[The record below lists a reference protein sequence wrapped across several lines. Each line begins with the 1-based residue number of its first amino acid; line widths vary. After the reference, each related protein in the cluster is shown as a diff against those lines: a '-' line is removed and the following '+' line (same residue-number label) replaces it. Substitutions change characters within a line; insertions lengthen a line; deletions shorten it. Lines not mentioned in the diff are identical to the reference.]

1 MAKKHDESKDLIRVS
16 RVCSIDYSDKLI
28 RVRDK
33 SKIGIKTWGRID
45 FLVHYCGW
53 HCIYDRTAAIID
65 SSDESSKSY
74 REIKKENK
82 QHKLSNKRDG
92 NKRSEAKAQ
101 G

>member
-53 HCIYDRTAAIID
+53 YCIYDRTATISD

-92 NKRSEAKAQ
+92 NKRSKAEAQ

>member
-1 MAKKHDESKDLIRVS
+1 MTKKHDESKDLFRVS
-16 RVCSIDYSDKLI
+16 KVCGVDYSDKLI

-33 SKIGIKTWGRID
+33 SRIGIKTWGRID

-53 HCIYDRTAAIID
+53 HCIYDRTATIID
-65 SSDESSKSY
+65 SSDESGKSY

-92 NKRSEAKAQ
+92 NKRSKAEA
-101 G
+101 

>member
-53 HCIYDRTAAIID
+53 YCIYDRTATISD

-92 NKRSEAKAQ
+92 NKRSEAKA
-101 G
+101 

>member
-1 MAKKHDESKDLIRVS
+1 MAKKHDESKDLFRVS

-28 RVRDK
+28 RVRNK

-45 FLVHYCGW
+45 FLVNYCGW
-53 HCIYDRTAAIID
+53 HCIYDRTATIID
-65 SSDESSKSY
+65 SSDESGKSY

-92 NKRSEAKAQ
+92 NKRSKAEA
-101 G
+101 

>member
-1 MAKKHDESKDLIRVS
+1 MAKKHDESKDLFRVS

-28 RVRDK
+28 RIRDK

-45 FLVHYCGW
+45 FLVNYCGW
-53 HCIYDRTAAIID
+53 HCIYDRTATIID
-65 SSDESSKSY
+65 SSDESGKSY

-92 NKRSEAKAQ
+92 NKRSKAEA
-101 G
+101 

>member
-16 RVCSIDYSDKLI
+16 RVCGIDYSDKLI

-33 SKIGIKTWGRID
+33 SRIGIKTWGRID
-45 FLVHYCGW
+45 FLVHYCGQ
-53 HCIYDRTAAIID
+53 HCIYDRTSAIID
-65 SSDESSKSY
+65 SSDETNKSY

-92 NKRSEAKAQ
+92 NKRSKAEAQ

>member
-28 RVRDK
+28 RIRDK

-53 HCIYDRTAAIID
+53 YCIYDRTAAIID
-65 SSDESSKSY
+65 SYDESSKSY

-82 QHKLSNKRDG
+82 QHKLSNKHDG
-92 NKRSEAKAQ
+92 NKRAKAEAQ

>member
-33 SKIGIKTWGRID
+33 SRIGIKTWGRID

-53 HCIYDRTAAIID
+53 HCIYDRTSSIID

-92 NKRSEAKAQ
+92 NKRSKAEAQ

>member
-1 MAKKHDESKDLIRVS
+1 MAKKHDESKDLFRVS

-28 RVRDK
+28 RIRDK

-45 FLVHYCGW
+45 FLVHYCSW
-53 HCIYDRTAAIID
+53 HCIYDRTATIID
-65 SSDESSKSY
+65 SSDESGKSY

-92 NKRSEAKAQ
+92 NKRSKAEA
-101 G
+101 

>member
-16 RVCSIDYSDKLI
+16 RVCSIDYSDKRI
-28 RVRDK
+28 RIIDK

-53 HCIYDRTAAIID
+53 HCIYDRTAAISD
-65 SSDESSKSY
+65 SSDESNKSY

-92 NKRSEAKAQ
+92 NKRSEAKA
-101 G
+101 

>member
-1 MAKKHDESKDLIRVS
+1 MAKKHDESKDLFRVS
-16 RVCSIDYSDKLI
+16 RVCGIDFNDKLI

-53 HCIYDRTAAIID
+53 HCIYDRTATIID
-65 SSDESSKSY
+65 SSDESGKSY
-74 REIKKENK
+74 REIKKESK

-101 G
+101 D

>member
-16 RVCSIDYSDKLI
+16 RVCSIDYNDKLI

-53 HCIYDRTAAIID
+53 LCIYDRTAAIID
-65 SSDESSKSY
+65 SSDESGKSY

-82 QHKLSNKRDG
+82 QRKLTNKHDG
-92 NKRSEAKAQ
+92 NKRSKAEAQ
-101 G
+101 D

>member
-16 RVCSIDYSDKLI
+16 RVCGIDYNDKLI

-33 SKIGIKTWGRID
+33 SRIGIKTWGRID

-53 HCIYDRTAAIID
+53 HCIYDKTATIID
-65 SSDESSKSY
+65 SFDESNKSY
-74 REIKKENK
+74 RKIKKENK

>member
-1 MAKKHDESKDLIRVS
+1 MGKKHDESKDLIRVS
-16 RVCSIDYSDKLI
+16 RVCGIDFNDKLI

-33 SKIGIKTWGRID
+33 SRVGIKTWGRID

-53 HCIYDRTAAIID
+53 HCIYDRTATIID
-65 SSDESSKSY
+65 SSDESGKSY

-92 NKRSEAKAQ
+92 NKRSKAEAQ
-101 G
+101 D

>member
-16 RVCSIDYSDKLI
+16 RVCSIDYNDKLI

-33 SKIGIKTWGRID
+33 SRIGIKTWGRID
-45 FLVHYCGW
+45 FLVNYCGW
-53 HCIYDRTAAIID
+53 HCIYDKTATIID
-65 SSDESSKSY
+65 SSDESNKSY

-92 NKRSEAKAQ
+92 NKRSEAKA
-101 G
+101 

>member
-1 MAKKHDESKDLIRVS
+1 MAKKHDESKDLIRLY
-16 RVCSIDYSDKLI
+16 RVCGIDYREQLI

-33 SKIGIKTWGRID
+33 SRIGIKTWGRID

-65 SSDESSKSY
+65 STDESNKSY

-92 NKRSEAKAQ
+92 NKRSEAEA
-101 G
+101 

>member
-1 MAKKHDESKDLIRVS
+1 MAKKHDESKDLFRVS

-33 SKIGIKTWGRID
+33 SRIGIKTWGRID
-45 FLVHYCGW
+45 FLVNYCGW
-53 HCIYDRTAAIID
+53 HCIYDRTATIID
-65 SSDESSKSY
+65 SSDESGKSY

-92 NKRSEAKAQ
+92 NKRSKAEA
-101 G
+101 

>member
-16 RVCSIDYSDKLI
+16 RVCGVDYSDKLI

-65 SSDESSKSY
+65 GSDESGKSY

-92 NKRSEAKAQ
+92 NKRSKAEAQ
-101 G
+101 D

>member
-1 MAKKHDESKDLIRVS
+1 MAKKHDESKDLFRVS

-45 FLVHYCGW
+45 FLVNYCGW
-53 HCIYDRTAAIID
+53 HCIYDRTATIID
-65 SSDESSKSY
+65 SSNESGKTY

-92 NKRSEAKAQ
+92 NKRSKAKA
-101 G
+101 

>member
-16 RVCSIDYSDKLI
+16 RVCGIDYSDKLI

-33 SKIGIKTWGRID
+33 SRIGIKTWGRID

-53 HCIYDRTAAIID
+53 HCIYDRTSAIID

-92 NKRSEAKAQ
+92 NKRSKAEAQ

>member
-16 RVCSIDYSDKLI
+16 RVCGIDYNDKLI

-53 HCIYDRTAAIID
+53 HCIYDRTATIID
-65 SSDESSKSY
+65 SSDESGKSY

-92 NKRSEAKAQ
+92 NKRSKAEAQ

>member
-1 MAKKHDESKDLIRVS
+1 MAKKHDESKDLFRVS
-16 RVCSIDYSDKLI
+16 RVCSIDYNDKLI

-53 HCIYDRTAAIID
+53 HCIYDRTATIID
-65 SSDESSKSY
+65 NSDESGKSY

-92 NKRSEAKAQ
+92 NKRSKAEA
-101 G
+101 

>member
-33 SKIGIKTWGRID
+33 SRVGIKTWGRID

-53 HCIYDRTAAIID
+53 HCIYDRSIAIID

-92 NKRSEAKAQ
+92 NKRSEAKA
-101 G
+101 

>member
-28 RVRDK
+28 RIRDK

-45 FLVHYCGW
+45 FLVHYCRW
-53 HCIYDRTAAIID
+53 RCIYDRTAAIID

-92 NKRSEAKAQ
+92 NKRSKAETQ

>member
-1 MAKKHDESKDLIRVS
+1 MAKKHDESKDLFRVS
-16 RVCSIDYSDKLI
+16 RVCGIDYNDKLI

-33 SKIGIKTWGRID
+33 SRIGIKTWGRID

-53 HCIYDRTAAIID
+53 HCIYDRTATIID
-65 SSDESSKSY
+65 SSDEYGKSY

-92 NKRSEAKAQ
+92 NKRSKAEA
-101 G
+101 